1 MDWDGKT
8 MNNKKQILVLL
19 DEIDIRLA
27 FFAGMWID
35 EKTNKRYEVE
45 SISFEKSKAVCILN
59 EVDGN
64 EKLVCLNSYDRD
76 AA

>member
-1 MDWDGKT
+1 
-8 MNNKKQILVLL
+8 MNNKKKIRVLL
-19 DEIDIRLA
+19 VEIDIRLA

-35 EKTNKRYEVE
+35 EKSGKQYEVE
-45 SISFEKSKAVCILN
+45 SISFEKHKAICILN
-59 EVDGN
+59 EVGGD